1 MRAYLSNHVD
11 LIEKRL
17 ETSLDLPLYM
27 KGYDENESIIILF
40 YLLSYSSSN
49 SNLNLVLAFLNPF
62 LHP

>member
-1 MRAYLSNHVD
+1 
-11 LIEKRL
+11 
-17 ETSLDLPLYM
+17 M